1 MSDDTGMLQH
11 ARWSIP
17 DPNHGYTLDDNVRAF
32 VVALQGHACTSRD
45 DLLALAR
52 RYLAFMVYAQR
63 EDGVFRNFA
72 GYDRQWLEDA
82 GSPDSNG
89 RAAWALGYGVRHAPE
104 VGMRDG
110 AMWLFDRALPH
121 IDALTSPRAVA
132 SAILGC
138 AEVYAA
144 DRSTGAMLAQID
156 RSAAYLAGLFG
167 QVARGEWQ
175 WFEQSLTYGNATL
188 PQAMLM
194 AGALTGNARYLHIG
208 QRSLEFLIELVFTNG
223 QLDLIG
229 QDGWYEQGTEPAS
242 FDQQPIDAA
251 CMVEGLLVAQRLL
264 DEPRYGMLARRALE
278 WFYGRNRLGTSLYDE
293 TTGGCFDALIAE
305 GVNRNQGAESTL
317 AHLSARL
324 LMAILAF
331 SSPGLRWQT
340 PPQCQQSPP
349 AKSSSS
355 RLAPAIRR
363 TGPRS
368 RGRTW
373 PPRSTQPKKCR

>member
-1 MSDDTGMLQH
+1 MQYPSLCFDHLVRLSDDTGMLQH

-32 VVALQGHACTSRD
+32 VVALQGHLVTGRA
-45 DLLALAR
+45 DLLALAQ

-89 RAAWALGYGVRHAPE
+89 RAVWALGYGVHHAPE
-104 VGMRDG
+104 AGMR
-110 AMWLFDRALPH
+110 AAALWMFDRAQPH

-132 SAILGC
+132 SALLGC
-138 AEVYAA
+138 AEAYAA
-144 DRSTGAMLAQID
+144 DRNAPAMLVQID
-156 RSAAYLAGLFG
+156 RCASYLAGLFD

-188 PQAMLM
+188 SQAMLM
-194 AGALTGNARYLHIG
+194 AGVLTGSKRYLDIG
-208 QRSLEFLIELVFTNG
+208 QRSLTFLIELLFKHD

-229 QDGWYEQGTEPAS
+229 QDGWYEYGTEPAS

-251 CMVEGLLVAQRLL
+251 CMVDALLVAQTVLG
-264 DEPRYGMLARRALE
+264 EPRYGKLAHQALA
-278 WFYGRNRLGTSLYDE
+278 WFYGGNRLGVPLYDA

-317 AHLSARL
+317 AHLAARL
-324 LMAILAF
+324 AVDEAVVGVRF
-331 SSPGLRWQT
+331 
-340 PPQCQQSPP
+340 
-349 AKSSSS
+349 
-355 RLAPAIRR
+355 
-363 TGPRS
+363 
-368 RGRTW
+368 GRVE
-373 PPRSTQPKKCR
+373 QALGIA

>member
-1 MSDDTGMLQH
+1 VTYPSLCFDHLVRMSDDTGMLQH
-11 ARWSIP
+11 ARWSVP

-32 VVALQGHACTSRD
+32 VVALQGHAHTGRG
-45 DLLALAR
+45 DLLELAR

-72 GYDRQWLEDA
+72 GYDRQWLEDS

-89 RAAWALGYGVRHAPE
+89 RALWALGYGVHHAPE
-104 VGMRDG
+104 AGMRDA
-110 AMWLFDRALPH
+110 AMWMFDRAKPQ

-138 AEVYAA
+138 AEAHAA
-144 DRSTGAMLAQID
+144 DRNAGPMLEQID
-156 RSAAYLAGLFG
+156 RSAAYLAGLFQ
-167 QVARGEWQ
+167 QVAHGEWQ

-194 AGALTGNARYLHIG
+194 AGALTGNMRYLDIG
-208 QRSLEFLIELVFTNG
+208 RRSLEFLIELVFTNG

-251 CMVEGLLVAQRLL
+251 CMVEALLVAQRVLN
-264 DEPRYGMLARRALE
+264 EPRHGAQAQRALE
-278 WFYGRNRLGTSLYDE
+278 WFYGRNRLGVALYDK

-317 AHLSARL
+317 AQLSARL
-324 LMAILAF
+324 AIEMQHDLLTAQ
-331 SSPGLRWQT
+331 PA
-340 PPQCQQSPP
+340 QQS
-349 AKSSSS
+349 ALM
-355 RLAPAIRR
+355 R
-363 TGPRS
+363 
-368 RGRTW
+368 
-373 PPRSTQPKKCR
+373 